1 MNAEIN
7 VDQSSGRGCLFYGCL
22 SAVLLA
28 ALLFVAVFLGGY
40 FALNYLSNNFLS
52 DEPRPVPTIS
62 ISQSEQKQVVERF
75 DTFLT
80 QVKSGTAENPLR
92 LKGEDLTAL
101 VRNHPDLDSIGD
113 GIYLTIERDKIRAK
127 LSIPLDAF
135 ELNIW
140 PFQGQFLNGE
150 GILRIGMENKVIY
163 GYLDSIEVGGIALG
177 DAILSEVRGENL
189 FEDLNTDKEAMDY
202 IRKIE
207 RIEITGGELVIYP
220 DRVKR

>member
-22 SAVLLA
+22 SAALLA

-101 VRNHPDLDSIGD
+101 VRNHPDLDSI
-113 GIYLTIERDKIRAK
+113 
-127 LSIPLDAF
+127 
-135 ELNIW
+135 
-140 PFQGQFLNGE
+140 
-150 GILRIGMENKVIY
+150 
-163 GYLDSIEVGGIALG
+163 
-177 DAILSEVRGENL
+177 
-189 FEDLNTDKEAMDY
+189 
-202 IRKIE
+202 
-207 RIEITGGELVIYP
+207 
-220 DRVKR
+220 